1 MVTKARI
8 LHIETATTVCS
19 VALAEDGELRVL
31 KSVNDG
37 FKHAENLM
45 RLIRE
50 AMEEM
55 NWQYSELAAI
65 AVSAGPGSYTG
76 LRIGVSAAKGLCYAT
91 SAPLIAVSTLY
102 TLAAG
107 FRRLFPEADTHI
119 CPMIDARRME
129 VYTAVFNRDL
139 HTIRPDHPLVLE
151 SITSIPELVDHEIT
165 FLGDGAEKSK
175 AVLAEHPNAYF
186 ADDIQLSAQD
196 MIGAAFEAYQLGSFA
211 DLAYFEPE
219 YLKPYQGTMPVPK
232 ALF

>member
-1 MVTKARI
+1 MTKAKI

-19 VALAEDGELRVL
+19 VALAENGELRVL

-50 AMEEM
+50 AMQEM

-76 LRIGVSAAKGLCYAT
+76 LRIGVSAAKGLCYGT
-91 SAPLIAVSTLY
+91 GAPLIAVSTLY

-107 FRRLFPEADTHI
+107 FRRLFPEADTLI

-139 HTIRPDHPLVLE
+139 HNIRP
-151 SITSIPELVDHEIT
+151 
-165 FLGDGAEKSK
+165 
-175 AVLAEHPNAYF
+175 
-186 ADDIQLSAQD
+186 
-196 MIGAAFEAYQLGSFA
+196 
-211 DLAYFEPE
+211 
-219 YLKPYQGTMPVPK
+219 
-232 ALF
+232 